1 MKATRIKIK
10 LVTILHILFWA
21 ISFNLFNS
29 FFSRGVESGFVLDG
43 LNLTWGNV
51 FLFNNVILFVLC
63 LPFIWL
69 IGNIKIWIK
78 RTVTALFV
86 LLLTYCAIGIF
97 NPNEGKFVVVALL
110 LGYFLNN
117 FLYVLVFH
125 LTIIVAVYLN
135 FNLLV
140 NKYLSNRKWG
150 IYFFF
155 SIILASVAGLMN
167 FALFDYGID
176 LIFPSY
182 FYISWFRIW
191 ELILLVAVY
200 MAITTIVFL
209 LGQYWVMLIEN
220 QEKTQHEL
228 SALKEQINPHFLF
241 NNLNTIYSMA
251 VRGDDRT
258 KDVVLQLSDFLR
270 YVLYDTSSDLISLE
284 KEVEIIKTYF
294 ALQKERIN
302 PSTTKI
308 SLNIAGDFGDTL
320 VAPLL
325 LLPLAENC
333 FKHGVGIH
341 DGSIVIEINY
351 KDGQLRFFSKNNI
364 APRENL
370 VEKKGGIGLKNLSKR
385 LEILYP
391 DQHLLTTKE
400 EGGLYFV
407 ELTVKL

>member
-1 MKATRIKIK
+1 MI
-10 LVTILHILFWA
+10 
-21 ISFNLFNS
+21 
-29 FFSRGVESGFVLDG
+29 
-43 LNLTWGNV
+43 
-51 FLFNNVILFVLC
+51 
-63 LPFIWL
+63 
-69 IGNIKIWIK
+69 
-78 RTVTALFV
+78 
-86 LLLTYCAIGIF
+86 
-97 NPNEGKFVVVALL
+97 ALL
-110 LGYFLNN
+110 LGYFLDN

-125 LTIIVAVYLN
+125 ITIIAAVYLN

-140 NKYLSNRKWG
+140 NRYLSIGKWG
-150 IYFFF
+150 IYFFY
-155 SIILASVAGLMN
+155 SILLACVAGVIN

-176 LIFPSY
+176 LIFPSF

-191 ELILLVAVY
+191 ELILIIAAY

-209 LGQYWVMLIEN
+209 LGQYGMMLIEK

-251 VRGDDRT
+251 VKGDDRT

-302 PSTTKI
+302 PSTTKL
-308 SLNIAGDFGDTL
+308 SLNIVGNFGETL

-341 DGSIVIEINY
+341 DGSIAIEISF
-351 KDGQLRFFSKNNI
+351 KDGQLRFFSQNNI
-364 APRENL
+364 APRENPL
-370 VEKKGGIGLKNLSKR
+370 EKKGGIGLKNLSKR

-407 ELTVKL
+407 ELIVKL

>member
-1 MKATRIKIK
+1 MN
-10 LVTILHILFWA
+10 LVNLLHILFWA

-29 FFSRGVESGFVLDG
+29 FFSRGVESGYVLDG
-43 LNLTWGNV
+43 LELTWGNV
-51 FLFNNVILFVLC
+51 FLFNNVILFVLF

-69 IGNIKIWIK
+69 IRNVKIWIK

-86 LLLTYCAIGIF
+86 LLLAYCAVEIF
-97 NPNEGKFVVVALL
+97 HPNEDNLVIALL
-110 LGYFLNN
+110 LGYFLDN

-125 LTIIVAVYLN
+125 ITIIAAVYLN

-140 NKYLSNRKWG
+140 NRYLSIGKWG
-150 IYFFF
+150 IYFFY
-155 SIILASVAGLMN
+155 SILLACVAGVIN

-176 LIFPSY
+176 LIFPSF

-191 ELILLVAVY
+191 ELILIIAAY

-209 LGQYWVMLIEN
+209 LGQYGMMLIEK

-251 VRGDDRT
+251 VKGDDRT

-302 PSTTKI
+302 PSTTKL
-308 SLNIAGDFGDTL
+308 SLNIVGNFGETL

-341 DGSIVIEINY
+341 DGSIAIEISF
-351 KDGQLRFFSKNNI
+351 KDGQLRFFSQNNI
-364 APRENL
+364 APRENPL
-370 VEKKGGIGLKNLSKR
+370 EKKGGIGLKNLSKR

-407 ELTVKL
+407 ELIVKL

>member
-86 LLLTYCAIGIF
+86 ILLTYCAIGIF
-97 NPNEGKFVVVALL
+97 SPNEGKFVVIALL

-117 FLYVLVFH
+117 FLYVLAFH
-125 LTIIVAVYLN
+125 ITIVTAVYLN
-135 FNLLV
+135 FNMLV
-140 NKYLSNRKWG
+140 NRYLSTGRWG
-150 IYFFF
+150 TYFFYAVF
-155 SIILASVAGLMN
+155 LASIAGVMN
-167 FALFDYGID
+167 FVLFDYGID
-176 LIFPSY
+176 MLFPSF

-191 ELILLVAVY
+191 ELVLIIAAY

-209 LGQYWVMLIEN
+209 LGQYGMMLIEK

-251 VRGDDRT
+251 VKGDDRT

-270 YVLYDTSSDLISLE
+270 YVLYDTSSDQIPLK

-302 PSTTKI
+302 LSTTKI
-308 SLNIAGDFGDTL
+308 SLNIAGDLGETL

-341 DGSIVIEINY
+341 DGSIMIEISY
-351 KDGQLRFFSKNNI
+351 KDGQLRFFSQNNI
-364 APRENL
+364 APRENP
-370 VEKKGGIGLKNLSKR
+370 VEKKGGIGLKNLRKR

-391 DQHLLTTKE
+391 DQYLLTTKE

-407 ELTVKL
+407 ELIVKL

>member
-1 MKATRIKIK
+1 MKSIKIK
-10 LVTILHILFWA
+10 INLVILLHILFWV

-29 FFSRGVESGFVLDG
+29 FFSRGVESGYVHDG
-43 LNLTWGNV
+43 LELTWVNV
-51 FLFNNVILFVLC
+51 FLINNVILFILL
-63 LPFIWL
+63 LPFIWMVR
-69 IGNIKIWIK
+69 NVKIWIK
-78 RTVTALFV
+78 RAVTALFV
-86 LLLTYCAIGIF
+86 LLLTYCVIGIF
-97 NPNEGKFVVVALL
+97 HPNEDNLVIALL
-110 LGYFLNN
+110 FGYFLDN

-125 LTIIVAVYLN
+125 ITIIAAVYLN

-140 NKYLSNRKWG
+140 NKYLSTGKWG
-150 IYFFF
+150 IYFFY
-155 SIILASVAGLMN
+155 SLLLACVAGVLN

-176 LIFPSY
+176 LIFPSF

-191 ELILLVAVY
+191 ELILIIAAY

-209 LGQYWVMLIEN
+209 LGQYGMMLIEK
-220 QEKTQHEL
+220 QEKTQQEL

-251 VRGDDRT
+251 VKGDDRT

-302 PSTTKI
+302 TSTTKI
-308 SLNIAGDFGDTL
+308 SLNITGDFGETL

-333 FKHGVGIH
+333 FKHGVGIY
-341 DGSIVIEINY
+341 DGSILIEINY

-364 APRENL
+364 APRENPL
-370 VEKKGGIGLKNLSKR
+370 EKKGGIGLKNLSKR

-400 EGGLYFV
+400 EGGLYIV

>member
-1 MKATRIKIK
+1 MKSIRIKIN
-10 LVTILHILFWA
+10 LVTLLHILFWA

-29 FFSRGVESGFVLDG
+29 FFSRGVESGYVLDG
-43 LNLTWGNV
+43 LELTWGNV
-51 FLFNNVILFVLC
+51 FLFNNMILLVLF

-69 IGNIKIWIK
+69 IRNVKIWIK
-78 RTVTALFV
+78 RSVTALF
-86 LLLTYCAIGIF
+86 LLFLTYCAVGIF
-97 NPNEGKFVVVALL
+97 HPNEDNIVIALL

-125 LTIIVAVYLN
+125 VTIIAAVYIN

-140 NKYLSNRKWG
+140 NKYLSIGKWG

-155 SIILASVAGLMN
+155 AIILASIAGVMN

-176 LIFPSY
+176 LLFPSY

-191 ELILLVAVY
+191 ELILIIAGY

-209 LGQYWVMLIEN
+209 LGQYWMMLIEK

-251 VRGDDRT
+251 VKGDDRT

-270 YVLYDTSSDLISLE
+270 YVLYDTSSDQITLE
-284 KEVEIIKTYF
+284 KEVEIIRTYF

-302 PSTTKI
+302 QSTTKI
-308 SLNIAGDFGDTL
+308 SLDITGDFGDTF

-333 FKHGVGIH
+333 FKHGIGIH
-341 DGSIVIEINY
+341 NGSIAIEISY
-351 KDGQLRFFSKNNI
+351 KDGKLRFFSQNNI
-364 APRENL
+364 APRENP

-391 DQHLLTTKE
+391 DQYLLTTKE
-400 EGGLYFV
+400 EGGLYIV

>member
-1 MKATRIKIK
+1 MKSIRIKIN

-29 FFSRGVESGFVLDG
+29 FFSRGVESGYVLDG
-43 LNLTWGNV
+43 LELTWGNV
-51 FLFNNVILFVLC
+51 FLFNNVILVVLF

-69 IGNIKIWIK
+69 VRNIKIWIK

-86 LLLTYCAIGIF
+86 LLLAYCAVGIF
-97 NPNEGKFVVVALL
+97 HPNEDNLVIALL
-110 LGYFLNN
+110 LGYFLDN
-117 FLYVLVFH
+117 FIYVLIFH
-125 LTIIVAVYLN
+125 ITIIAAVYLN

-140 NKYLSNRKWG
+140 NKYLSTGKWG
-150 IYFFF
+150 IYFFYA
-155 SIILASVAGLMN
+155 IILAIVSGVMN

-176 LIFPSY
+176 LLFPSY

-191 ELILLVAVY
+191 ELILIISAY

-209 LGQYWVMLIEN
+209 LGQYGMMLIGK

-251 VRGDDRT
+251 VKGDDRT

-270 YVLYDTSSDLISLE
+270 YVLYDTSSDLIPLE
-284 KEVEIIKTYF
+284 KEVEIIMTYF

-308 SLNIAGDFGDTL
+308 SLNITGDFGETL

-341 DGSIVIEINY
+341 NGSIVIEISY
-351 KDGQLRFFSKNNI
+351 KDGQLRFFSQNNI
-364 APRENL
+364 AP
-370 VEKKGGIGLKNLSKR
+370 
-385 LEILYP
+385 
-391 DQHLLTTKE
+391 
-400 EGGLYFV
+400 
-407 ELTVKL
+407 